1 MSNEAVVAAYLK
13 KIIEKD
19 VKQSMI
25 TDVADAV
32 RDVQV
37 RAIDTTVYG
46 RYTPKFYQRRLSDH
60 GLKDRKNIRVN
71 SRGKMGITMTN
82 ITRGNPRYGGDT
94 RMRIAESIE
103 FGTGVMAQIGARPF
117 MKETY
122 INLRKNK
129 DHIKALQWSLHLKGY
144 KILKRAIK

>member
-1 MSNEAVVAAYLK
+1 MGNEAEVAAYLK
-13 KIIEKD
+13 KMLEKD
-19 VKQSMI
+19 VKDSMMS
-25 TDVADAV
+25 TVAETV
-32 RDVQV
+32 RDVQI
-37 RAIDTTVYG
+37 RNIDKTVYG
-46 RYTPKFYQRRLSDH
+46 RYVPKFYKRRFSDH
-60 GLKDRKNIRVN
+60 GLKDRSNIRVN
-71 SRGKMGITMTN
+71 PRGKMGITMTN

-122 INLRKNK
+122 RNLRKNK